1 MSINTV
7 HPPDLGTPS
16 YVQGLRGHPEA
27 WRSVVAVVAGL
38 TAFAAVV
45 FGAAIPLGI
54 ALDRLLGVTPFDP
67 LHPSFTIGFWVGGNL
82 LLAMMIPICM
92 LVQRVVHGVPY
103 GSLSSVAGHFR
114 WRLLLRIAVVVLP
127 VWAVVT
133 VVLQLF
139 RPAGDSV
146 FTRQHIILVAVAV
159 ITVPLQS
166 AGEEFLFRG
175 LLFRAIGAP
184 FRRPLV
190 SLGVAGVATSVA
202 FALFHGADN
211 GWTLAYYLVSGVAFG
226 LMTQFSGGLEASSLV
241 HAANNTFLLIPTI
254 LAGQLSS
261 LSAVTGPILLLPMIV
276 MAAMTVIVRRRA
288 GHHGSVAALGD

>member
-1 MSINTV
+1 MPIPTA
-7 HPPDLGTPS
+7 HPPVRGTSS
-16 YVQGLRGHPEA
+16 YVRGLRGHPET

-38 TAFAAVV
+38 TAFAVVV
-45 FGAAIPLGI
+45 FVAAIPLGI

-67 LHPSFTIGFWVGGNL
+67 AHPSFTIGFWVGGNL
-82 LLAMMIPICM
+82 LLATMIPLCM
-92 LVQRVVHGVPY
+92 LVQRVVHGESP
-103 GSLSSVAGHFR
+103 GSLSSTAGHFR

-127 VWAVVT
+127 VWAVVA
-133 VVLQLF
+133 VVLQVL
-139 RPAGDSV
+139 RPAGDFV
-146 FTRQHIILVAVAV
+146 VTGRNLVLVAVAI

-184 FRRPLV
+184 FRKPAV
-190 SLGVAGVATSVA
+190 SLGVAGAATSVA

-226 LMTQFSGGLEASSLV
+226 LMTQFSGGVEASSLV

-261 LSAVTGPILLLPMIV
+261 LSAVTGPILLLPMTA
-276 MAAMTVIVRRRA
+276 MAATT
-288 GHHGSVAALGD
+288 ALVWWRTKNHEAKVLP